1 MAKSEQAVQKRQH
14 QAASLLRGTGYYL
27 RRIPPKL
34 DESTVQVVLGT
45 CPPGMCPLPRGI
57 WTHGFHRPIRIY
69 LTNQFTCGSACSG
82 HGYVP
87 DRNHH
92 CEAPADKRFGAYWSQ
107 KVQLWWQQF
116 LLIFLRTNVRVHGVT
131 KKMQLRPIPRR
142 AAPYEEFLSWGSRH
156 DCPVEVG
163 TYCIQHCSP
172 AHSFIPRLKPSFTGA
187 NPSHRSFPFLLHD

>member
-1 MAKSEQAVQKRQH
+1 MLYCTTIHLFRQRSRVHIVFSADVAGQPRDTARAPSAVNRAECSVWQTCRSKPKRLRRGHDVAKSEQAVQKRQH
-14 QAASLLRGTGYYL
+14 EAASLLRGTGYYL

-45 CPPGMCPLPRGI
+45 CPPGKCPLPRGI

-69 LTNQFTCGSACSG
+69 LTNQFTCGLACSG

-131 KKMQLRPIPRR
+131 KK
-142 AAPYEEFLSWGSRH
+142 
-156 DCPVEVG
+156 
-163 TYCIQHCSP
+163 CS
-172 AHSFIPRLKPSFTGA
+172 
-187 NPSHRSFPFLLHD
+187 